1 MKKAI
6 NLGWLSIIVFIAML
20 FCTKT
25 VAAIGS
31 GGLILPDKT
40 SNAAQSY
47 INATKTDSIDTNN
60 HNQNQ
65 VQETPAIQASI
76 TSSVSKELKEEVSSA
91 PKEIDEGSLPLFPN
105 SLSTD
110 TSTPFTYPSS
120 NMTGTFSLIT
130 SLIGII
136 ILALAAS
143 WFIQKKVGFASNKF
157 GKVLG
162 IVPLDNKRLIYIVY
176 VSGKFLVLGVTE
188 NNINLLTEI
197 TDKDTID
204 TYKLQYHLTQSEL
217 DKNFPFSF
225 KSESSNA
232 NFSQNDE
239 IERIKTERQT
249 EEIKHGIEENRKKRE
264 NRLKDMI
271 IKVNK

>member
-6 NLGWLSIIVFIAML
+6 KLGWLSIIVFIAVL

-25 VAAIGS
+25 VVAVGS
-31 GGLILPDKT
+31 SGLILPDK
-40 SNAAQSY
+40 SSSSAQDF
-47 INATKTDSIDTNN
+47 INATKTEGINSNTQKQEKETINN
-60 HNQNQ
+60 QPT
-65 VQETPAIQASI
+65 V
-76 TSSVSKELKEEVSSA
+76 TSSATNELKEEKASGTE
-91 PKEIDEGSLPLFPN
+91 EIDEGSLPLFSN
-105 SLSTD
+105 RVSTY
-110 TSTPFTYPSS
+110 TAPLGSTPDNITA
-120 NMTGTFSLIT
+120 TFSLMT

-136 ILALAAS
+136 VLALAAS
-143 WFIQKKVGFASNKF
+143 WFIQKKTGLASNKF

-162 IVPLDNKRLIYIVY
+162 VIPLDNKRLIYIVY

-188 NNINLLTEI
+188 SNVNFLTEI

-225 KSESSNA
+225 KSESSNE
-232 NFSQNDE
+232 NLSQNDE
-239 IERIKTERQT
+239 IERIKAERQT
-249 EEIKHGIEENRKKRE
+249 EEIKHEIEENRKKRE